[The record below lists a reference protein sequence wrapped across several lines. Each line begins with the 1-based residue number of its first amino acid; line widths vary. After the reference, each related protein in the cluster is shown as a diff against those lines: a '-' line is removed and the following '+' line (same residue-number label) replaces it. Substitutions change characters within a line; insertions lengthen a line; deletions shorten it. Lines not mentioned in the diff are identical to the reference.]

1 MKHVLYMRLSLYK
14 PFVARNGDLTR
25 LHLYI
30 GPLQTHQEDNVIL
43 GLLKI
48 SRDIIRLWIL
58 RIAS

>member
-30 GPLQTHQEDNVIL
+30 GPLRTHQEDNVIL
-43 GLLKI
+43 GLLKSLEI
-48 SRDIIRLWIL
+48 
-58 RIAS
+58 